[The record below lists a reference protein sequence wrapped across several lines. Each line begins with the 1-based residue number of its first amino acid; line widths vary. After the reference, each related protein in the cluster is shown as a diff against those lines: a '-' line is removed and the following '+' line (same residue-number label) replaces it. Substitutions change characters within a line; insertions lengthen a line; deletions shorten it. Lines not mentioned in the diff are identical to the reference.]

1 MQNIEVNDAI
11 LTTKKAKCE
20 IMKELEDYIAKG
32 KKNENT
38 EIQQMAANFTANEE
52 DAVKVI
58 QEFEEIIRNKKSDIV
73 WPDYYQGKIFQR
85 LRSKERFADNM
96 VSNFKVSKSTILLK
110 IALSRLIDDYAK
122 NKGLFAVASLFK
134 KT

>member
-58 QEFEEIIRNKKSDIV
+58 QEFEEIIRSKKNDIV
-73 WPDYYQGKIFQR
+73 WPAYYQGKIFQR
-85 LRSKERFADNM
+85 LRSKERFVDN
-96 VSNFKVSKSTILLK
+96 VVLKFKVSKSTILFK
-110 IALSRLIDDYAK
+110 IALSRLIDDYPK
-122 NKGLFAVASLFK
+122 NEGLFAVAS
-134 KT
+134 